1 MVNCSN
7 SESVGANNIVM
18 SDKPRKEE
26 VCGRYIHRVTGSNP
40 PALFKEPP
48 ALFEATCVFAHAKK
62 KGKTSNQEPSIRV
75 ASAKRKCVALVRHS
89 FFKQLSSMYFWRGR
103 NAPMRRGV
111 LLV

>member
-1 MVNCSN
+1 MVKG
-7 SESVGANNIVM
+7 VGLRRL
-18 SDKPRKEE
+18 SCR
-26 VCGRYIHRVTGSNP
+26 GSWVQIPP
-40 PALFKEPP
+40 PALFNEPTE
-48 ALFEATCVFAHAKK
+48 LFEATCVFAHAKK

-75 ASAKRKCVALVRHS
+75 ASARRKCVALVRHS